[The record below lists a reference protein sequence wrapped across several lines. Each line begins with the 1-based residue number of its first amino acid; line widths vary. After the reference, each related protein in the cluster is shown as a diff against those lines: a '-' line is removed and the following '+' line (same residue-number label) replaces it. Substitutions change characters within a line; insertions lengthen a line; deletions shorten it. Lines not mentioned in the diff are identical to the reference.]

1 MSRFSR
7 GRIQASTDGIL
18 ALRPAGMG
26 YSPSM
31 LRSPRAGVFSRVSL
45 AAGLLAVFAHAA
57 FAAPAHARRGSKAQG
72 KAKAAHARK
81 APRGP
86 KITPNQEGKIALFPV
101 RYEDDNGFSP
111 LLERVLRAH
120 GLDVKTDVRRV
131 DTAEQFRELSTAL
144 GFAAYVDSEFNDGP
158 VRSKLT
164 IVVRSG
170 YTGKKVAVTTFR
182 ETKLHL
188 RSEVEDNLWTK
199 IGPAIARA
207 CTDASKP
214 RKRDR
219 DPLVIEAG
227 TPLADR

>member
-1 MSRFSR
+1 VTLTAGF
-7 GRIQASTDGIL
+7 L
-18 ALRPAGMG
+18 AL
-26 YSPSM
+26 
-31 LRSPRAGVFSRVSL
+31 
-45 AAGLLAVFAHAA
+45 FALTA
-57 FAAPAHARRGSKAQG
+57 FAPPAHARQA
-72 KAKAAHARK
+72 AKAAHARK
-81 APRGP
+81 APHS
-86 KITPNQEGKIALFPV
+86 KNTPNQDGKVAVFPV

-111 LLERVLRAH
+111 LIERVLRAH
-120 GLDVKTDVRRV
+120 GLAVATDVHRV

-144 GFAAYVDSEFNDGP
+144 GFAAYVDGEYNDGAA
-158 VRSKLT
+158 RSKLT
-164 IVVRSG
+164 IVVRNG

-207 CTDASKP
+207 CADASKP

-219 DPLVIEAG
+219 APMMIEAG

>member
-18 ALRPAGMG
+18 ALRASGMG

-45 AAGLLAVFAHAA
+45 AVGLLAVVATAA
-57 FAAPAHARRGSKAQG
+57 FAAPAHARHAAKG

-182 ETKLHL
+182 ETKLHM
-188 RSEVEDNLWTK
+188 RTEVEDNLWTK

-207 CTDASKP
+207 CTDAAKP

>member
-1 MSRFSR
+1 
-7 GRIQASTDGIL
+7 
-18 ALRPAGMG
+18 MG

-31 LRSPRAGVFSRVSL
+31 LRSPRAGVHSRVSL
-45 AAGLLAVFAHAA
+45 AAGLLAGLATAA
-57 FAAPAHARRGSKAQG
+57 FAAPAHARRGAKAQG
-72 KAKAAHARK
+72 KDKATHAHK

-86 KITPNQEGKIALFPV
+86 KITANQEGKIALFPV

-144 GFAAYVDSEFNDGP
+144 GFAAYVDSEFTDGP

-182 ETKLHL
+182 ETKLHM
-188 RSEVEDNLWTK
+188 RTEVEDNLWAK

-207 CTDASKP
+207 CNDASKP
-214 RKRDR
+214 RRRDR
-219 DPLVIEAG
+219 DPLMIEAG
-227 TPLADR
+227 TPLANQ

>member
-1 MSRFSR
+1 MAPLPRSSRRARAPFSTR
-7 GRIQASTDGIL
+7 
-18 ALRPAGMG
+18 AL
-26 YSPSM
+26 
-31 LRSPRAGVFSRVSL
+31 
-45 AAGLLAVFAHAA
+45 AGLLALLSAAA
-57 FAAPAHARRGSKAQG
+57 FAPPAHASHAA
-72 KAKAAHARK
+72 KAKTSRARK
-81 APRGP
+81 APRS
-86 KITPNQEGKIALFPV
+86 KNTANQDGKVAVFPV

-111 LLERVLRAH
+111 LIERVLRAH
-120 GLDVKTDVRRV
+120 GLAVATDVHRV

-144 GFAAYVDSEFNDGP
+144 GFAAYVDGEYNDGP
-158 VRSKLT
+158 ARSRLT
-164 IVVRSG
+164 IIVRNG

-207 CTDASKP
+207 CADASKP

-219 DPLVIEAG
+219 DPMMIEAG